1 MNQLTNFIPKTVE
14 ECNELL
20 GALNQKRDGTMI
32 TDRYGKLG
40 VLNAEEVKALI
51 GLIEGQIGANA
62 EVESDG
68 QGVSTDKGPLFW
80 LGKEDLKDGTEVFVD
95 SENGEG
101 LVAAPDG
108 EYVTEKGTT
117 ITVTEGVVSSIK
129 RPAAKKSNKKKEQKD
144 ENR

>member
-14 ECNELL
+14 ERKELL

-51 GLIEGQIGANA
+51 GLIEGQIGASA

-68 QGVSTDKGPLFW
+68 QGVGTDKGPLFW

-95 SENGEG
+95 SEDAEG

-129 RPAAKKSNKKKEQKD
+129 RPAARKSNKKKEQKD

>member
-14 ECNELL
+14 ECQALL
-20 GALNQKRDGTMI
+20 KDLDENRDGI
-32 TDRYGKLG
+32 AIADRYGKHG

-51 GLIEGQIGANA
+51 ELIERQIGAGA

-68 QGVSTDKGPLFW
+68 QGVGTDKGPLFW
-80 LGKEDLKDGTEVFVD
+80 LGNEDLKDGTEVFVD
-95 SENGEG
+95 SEDGEG

-117 ITVTEGVVSSIK
+117 IIVTEGVVSAIK
-129 RPAAKKSNKKKEQKD
+129 QPVARKSNKKKEQKD